1 MYSSSPHGKVNEA
14 RCSGVGIRNEG
25 DEGPGINADLAEMKD
40 TECHPLEVLVMTNEK
55 PEHNDTDQSEAP
67 SP

>member
-40 TECHPLEVLVMTNEK
+40 TECHPLEV
-55 PEHNDTDQSEAP
+55 DSYDQ
-67 SP
+67 

>member
-14 RCSGVGIRNEG
+14 RCSGVRNEG

-40 TECHPLEVLVMTNEK
+40 TECHPLEVIVKTNEK
-55 PEHNDTDQSEAP
+55 PGPDDTDQSEAP

>member
-14 RCSGVGIRNEG
+14 RCSGVRNEG